1 MAKGSDQLNSVAAC
15 PWNFGMTGKLQ
26 MNLVQRFVAG
36 VYSAMMIFLL
46 PWLLIRL
53 AFKAQSEPLY
63 ASKVWERLGLY
74 AKEPT
79 HDSDRWIWIH
89 AVSLGETR
97 VAGILMQAMRSR
109 DAHLR
114 FLLTHATATGRQEG
128 ARYLS
133 ERDHQ
138 VWQPWDISWC
148 VRSFLTRFKP
158 HIGLLIETEVWP
170 NMVKACQTTQMPLVL
185 VNGRMSEKSFKSASR
200 LSALSRPAF
209 EGLAGVWTQS
219 PADAQRLNALG
230 AHVQGVLGSM
240 KFDAE
245 PDRELLQLG
254 HQWKASRAQPMV
266 LLASSR
272 PGEEELF
279 LQKINE
285 LPTEVQTQVLWA
297 IVPRHPQRFDE
308 VTALG
313 KRMGFE
319 CFRRSHWVSLER
331 MQDVFG
337 QRSNAKTLF
346 IGDSLGEMNFY
357 YASAQ
362 VCLLG
367 ASFLPLG
374 GQNLIEPMA
383 CSCPVVVGPYTYN
396 FEKIATQA
404 KDQGAAMGVQSMSQ
418 GVSESLAILNTPEI
432 AAQLELKGLAFVQSQ
447 QGATHK
453 TVEALWPLISQSV
466 S

>member
-1 MAKGSDQLNSVAAC
+1 MKGKVLLHFYHAWAA
-15 PWNFGMTGKLQ
+15 GL
-26 MNLVQRFVAG
+26 
-36 VYSAMMIFLL
+36 YSAMMIFLL
-46 PWLLIRL
+46 PWMLIRL
-53 AFKAQSEPLY
+53 GFKAKGEPLY
-63 ASKVWERLGLY
+63 ASKIGERIGLY
-74 AKEPT
+74 ASESS
-79 HDSDRWIWIH
+79 HNADCWIWIH

-97 VAGILMQAMRSR
+97 VAGILMEALRLR
-109 DAHLR
+109 DPQLR

-128 ARYLS
+128 ARYLTP
-133 ERDHQ
+133 RDHQ
-138 VWQPWDISWC
+138 VWQPWDIGWC

-158 HIGLLIETEVWP
+158 HLGILIETEVWP
-170 NMVKACQTTQMPLVL
+170 NMVEACRKTQLPLVL
-185 VNGRMSEKSFKSASR
+185 VNARMSEKSFKAASR

-209 EGLAGVWTQS
+209 EGLHGVWAQS
-219 PADAQRLNALG
+219 LADSQRLKDLG

-240 KFDAE
+240 KFDAD
-245 PDRELLQLG
+245 PDPMLMELG
-254 HQWKASRAQPMV
+254 HQWKANRDHPMV

-279 LQKINE
+279 LQEINE
-285 LPTEVQTQVLWA
+285 LPVEVQSQVLWA

-308 VTALG
+308 VAALG

-331 MQDVFG
+331 MQEVFG

-357 YASAQ
+357 YATSQ

-367 ASFLPLG
+367 ASFLPFG

-404 KDQGAAMGVQSMSQ
+404 KEQGAALGVQNMSQ
-418 GVSESLAILNTPEI
+418 GVSNALSLLDTHQRGAE
-432 AAQLELKGLAFVQSQ
+432 LEEKGLAFVQSQ

-453 TVEALWPLISQSV
+453 TADALWPLISKSV
-466 S
+466 N